1 MGCAGSTPAKPAAA
15 AVETEVAYPEDGK
28 KLRRDATLEQEYD
41 LGGQLGEGGYSRV
54 KLATHRETGQQYAIK
69 IIPLPKPGQ
78 SVNKYLSNRGAIMK
92 EIDALLDLD
101 HPNVV
106 GLKEYFVQNNRV
118 YLVMELLQGGELLD
132 SVLEQGHYS
141 EADARTV
148 FRQVVLAIQYIHS
161 QGIVHRDLK
170 LDNLLLVT
178 PGNISNIKI
187 VDFGFARKEHAGSAG
202 RLNNMQTVCG
212 TPGYIAP
219 EVIRGIMQ
227 PSGDPVKEGCEDPN
241 HHYGPPCDLWSAGIV
256 LYMLLSGMPP
266 FYDKS
271 EPRLLRSIIS
281 GKFSFKDPVWE
292 PVSGEAKDLIRKLL
306 VVDPA
311 QRLTCEQVLEH
322 PWMQG
327 SGGAEHLPRTAARI
341 QDAITR
347 RRSSSRLTLQQRI
360 SEAIDASRSV
370 TPTVSRTL

>member
-1 MGCAGSTPAKPAAA
+1 LHQLCSLSCA
-15 AVETEVAYPEDGK
+15 
-28 KLRRDATLEQEYD
+28 
-41 LGGQLGEGGYSRV
+41 
-54 KLATHRETGQQYAIK
+54 HC
-69 IIPLPKPGQ
+69 
-78 SVNKYLSNRGAIMK
+78 
-92 EIDALLDLD
+92 
-101 HPNVV
+101 
-106 GLKEYFVQNNRV
+106 
-118 YLVMELLQGGELLD
+118 
-132 SVLEQGHYS
+132 
-141 EADARTV
+141 
-148 FRQVVLAIQYIHS
+148 
-161 QGIVHRDLK
+161 RDLK

-370 TPTVSRTL
+370 TPTVSRTVTPATDALKAAAAAASLVGGSPRAGGSPPAGGSPRYDAAAYSQPLHAASSSSQAAGGEA

>member
-161 QGIVHRDLK
+161 QGIVHR
-170 LDNLLLVT
+170 
-178 PGNISNIKI
+178 
-187 VDFGFARKEHAGSAG
+187 
-202 RLNNMQTVCG
+202 
-212 TPGYIAP
+212 
-219 EVIRGIMQ
+219 
-227 PSGDPVKEGCEDPN
+227 
-241 HHYGPPCDLWSAGIV
+241 
-256 LYMLLSGMPP
+256 
-266 FYDKS
+266 
-271 EPRLLRSIIS
+271 
-281 GKFSFKDPVWE
+281 
-292 PVSGEAKDLIRKLL
+292 
-306 VVDPA
+306 
-311 QRLTCEQVLEH
+311 
-322 PWMQG
+322 
-327 SGGAEHLPRTAARI
+327 
-341 QDAITR
+341 
-347 RRSSSRLTLQQRI
+347 
-360 SEAIDASRSV
+360 
-370 TPTVSRTL
+370 